1 MKEFFTL
8 GDGVIITG
16 TLGYGVMSDGVHGDG
31 MGSGF
36 GTLGDVCVLFSYSI
50 CVRNCGCSVG
60 DVAWA
65 AGAWRL
71 IKLLAAIASRLRSLI
86 YVSTFKFD
94 MPLSECSRSRMDLT
108 TQ

>member
-60 DVAWA
+60 AVVWA